1 MVALNDKNVPAQRKL
16 ASILTQPASQRDGLA
31 PNSIERRDPAT
42 EEALGS
48 SGDNPQ
54 QPVALFI
61 KATPPCEDVRRGP
74 QGPSENESP
83 TAS

>member
-1 MVALNDKNVPAQRKL
+1 MVALNDENVPAQRKL

-31 PNSIERRDPAT
+31 PGSIERRDRAKDR
-42 EEALGS
+42 ALGS

-54 QPVALFI
+54 QPVASFI
-61 KATPPCEDVRRGP
+61 KATSPARTSEEDPRAPG
-74 QGPSENESP
+74 ENESP